1 MAGTYTK
8 RGNKYRLQYMKDGQR
23 YSTTVDAKTDKEAK
37 TKLAEFVTEVEK
49 GLFYNTNYTFFEFA
63 QIWINEVQKPNSSP
77 VTVNKYTSAA
87 CAFSFLAP

>member
-49 GLFYNTNYTFFEFA
+49 GLFYNTNYTFL
-63 QIWINEVQKPNSSP
+63 NLH
-77 VTVNKYTSAA
+77 KYGLMKFKGLT
-87 CAFSFLAP
+87 LPQLL

>member
-1 MAGTYTK
+1 MAGTYVK

-23 YSTTVDAKTDKEAK
+23 YSTTVEANTDKEAK

-63 QIWINEVQKPNSSP
+63 QIWIDEVQKPNSS
-77 VTVNKYTSAA
+77 
-87 CAFSFLAP
+87 LLQ

>member
-49 GLFYNTNYTFFEFA
+49 GLFYNTNYTFFHFSA
-63 QIWINEVQKPNSSP
+63 YSVQKHHQ
-77 VTVNKYTSAA
+77 
-87 CAFSFLAP
+87 FSGISCTTGSVCFLIRSLRII